1 MLPLNII
8 NEKIYVFLW
17 FWFIIVAI
25 ITAIQILTRLVIITI
40 PSLREVLLGRR
51 LVFLRRKGAN
61 NRNKVGLPFS
71 IKCSTLQCYLPLTWS
86 IFQLTMICQKFSV
99 SDWFVLYQLAKNI
112 DPLIFNEFV
121 GDLHEKMLEGKEK
134 EAQLYNRDLM

>member
-17 FWFIIVAI
+17 FWFIVVAI

-61 NRNKVGLPFS
+61 NRNKVGLTFLNIPG
-71 IKCSTLQCYLPLTWS
+71 YLPLTWS
-86 IFQLTMICQKFSV
+86 IFQLTLICQKASV

-121 GDLHEKMLEGKEK
+121 GDLHEKMLGPKEK
-134 EAQLYNRDLM
+134 EAQLYDGDLM